1 MTYLF
6 DSVSVTHYILL
17 HNRTLSKHVLNQILI
32 IANLLDL
39 TLQYTVKSDIKQ
51 VHAFDTE
58 YCYTNINQHF
68 VPIFTLY
75 NTHPPI
81 LIKFWHS
88 KGAYYTQHLMVSIL
102 TTTCN
107 KTQTKYIVQSY
118 YIHNPGNRMHEI
130 MMDQTMIQKPGNL
143 NLKSKF

>member
-17 HNRTLSKHVLNQILI
+17 HNRTLSKHILNQILV

-58 YCYTNINQHF
+58 YCYTNIDQAMSQQ
-68 VPIFTLY
+68 VADYLGI
-75 NTHPPI
+75 
-81 LIKFWHS
+81 
-88 KGAYYTQHLMVSIL
+88 YTG
-102 TTTCN
+102 
-107 KTQTKYIVQSY
+107 KYLFDARNSGLR
-118 YIHNPGNRMHEI
+118 N
-130 MMDQTMIQKPGNL
+130 
-143 NLKSKF
+143 